1 MANARD
7 DADMTPAQDDL
18 VLAIESGPLADVEI
32 VETAD
37 RSHVDIAIT
46 AVSVDPDTGKAVPV
60 SIVLNDDDS
69 GYVVTV
75 ADEEFIVPL
84 EETSEEP
91 NVRKAVAIRPLRK
104 LQQLAQRVEVEAKGK
119 AKELAEK
126 LKHLHDGAADGHG

>member
-1 MANARD
+1 MAEARD
-7 DADMTPAQDDL
+7 DADLTSAQDDF

-32 VETAD
+32 VETD
-37 RSHVDIAIT
+37 DGSHVDIAIN
-46 AVSVDPDTGKAVPV
+46 AVGVDPDTGEAVPV

-91 NVRKAVAIRPLRK
+91 NHRKAAAIRPLRK
-104 LQQLAQRVEVEAKGK
+104 LQQLAQRVEAETKGMARK
-119 AKELAEK
+119 LAEK
-126 LKHLHDGAADGHG
+126 FKRPHDGASDRRG